1 MDARQKAAQQ
11 RSKQAIEKVFS
22 PEFRNRLDAIVS
34 FGPLTPAVMETIV
47 EKFILQLEAQLAER
61 RVAITLEPEA
71 RAWLAEKGYDP
82 VYGARP
88 LARVIQ
94 TEVRDP
100 LTDEIL
106 FGRLE
111 GGGTVTIA
119 LKDGKLDFAFE
130 AVGPAEDTG
139 ARAMRR
145 DVGPTRR
152 RRQCPTKST
161 RSPSRSSTA
170 AGGRT
175 RSDAGARRRQRVR
188 VAQADLRRGARAEG
202 RREGQADRRSTSTKY
217 RQASSEFEETRLR
230 LRREISKD
238 IERAA
243 ARSSPS
249 CSTSSTTSIAPS
261 RRRGRSPS
269 ADALLQGVEHGA
281 AAVSR
286 ASSKGSASSRSSRPT
301 RAFDPPLHEAIS
313 TVPAASPDQDG
324 RVVGVIRHGYR
335 IGDDVLRPAAVASP
349 KLRRGQSGSKT

>member
-1 MDARQKAAQQ
+1 M
-11 RSKQAIEKVFS
+11 FS

-71 RAWLAEKGYDP
+71 RAWLAEKGFDP

-119 LKDGKLDFAFE
+119 LKDGKRCEL
-130 AVGPAEDTG
+130 
-139 ARAMRR
+139 RATEGVRR
-145 DVGPTRR
+145 QRR
-152 RRQCPTKST
+152 RR
-161 RSPSRSSTA
+161 PSGRAEHSRGRVRSSGQGTCQTS
-170 AGGRT
+170 RT
-175 RSDAGARRRQRVR
+175 IPVK
-188 VAQADLRRGARAEG
+188 VV
-202 RREGQADRRSTSTKY
+202 DRRWWANADTPATPSATSASTSLKPTYVEELEQQVAEKDKQIQEYLAKY
-217 RQASSEFEETRLR
+217 RQASTEFEETRLR

-238 IERAA
+238 IERARREILVRA
-243 ARSSPS
+243 ARGRRQPRSRDRGRPPVVVGRRAAAGRRDGAPPVPQQARRARRQADRVDAAR
-249 CSTSSTTSIAPS
+249 TSI
-261 RRRGRSPS
+261 
-269 ADALLQGVEHGA
+269 
-281 AAVSR
+281 
-286 ASSKGSASSRSSRPT
+286 PT
-301 RAFDPPLHEAIS
+301 LHEAVT

-324 RVVGVIRHGYR
+324 MVVGIIRHGYR
-335 IGDDVLRPAAVASP
+335 IGDDVLRPAAVAVA
-349 KLRRGQSGSKT
+349 KA